1 MTNTASSPLA
11 YHQNTGSSLSRTR
24 RTAIAFDSS
33 GRAER
38 PPLKREPMNT
48 SKSARKS
55 RVQADPLTPSRLDP
69 SKAIRGKYYDRMQEG
84 TNIVAIAPDL
94 LDTFPDSEA
103 VNEALRTLKRLRV
116 ASEPPARRKQRASV
130 AS

>member
-1 MTNTASSPLA
+1 M
-11 YHQNTGSSLSRTR
+11 
-24 RTAIAFDSS
+24 
-33 GRAER
+33 
-38 PPLKREPMNT
+38 KT
-48 SKSARKS
+48 SKSARNS
-55 RVQADPLTPSRLDP
+55 RIQADPLTPRRLDL

-94 LDTFPDSEA
+94 VDTFPDSEA

-116 ASEPPARRKQRASV
+116 APAPSARRKQRVSV